1 MAQKKTKRTTITRSL
16 ADQFSQKLEQ
26 LPEKKKAELTPKE
39 LVFENS
45 QQLDS
50 ALERGYD
57 YDDLVAMLKS
67 DGIQLSKTTLRQYL
81 REARKTR
88 ADQDETTVEKAQH
101 LSEQAPTQPNGKLAQ
116 AKSNQQ
122 KNHQATPS
130 HSPTPKKFGQRRLQ
144 SNENPTHYP
153 DGHGNPIEMKVDL

>member
-1 MAQKKTKRTTITRSL
+1 MAQKKTKRTTITRSI

-26 LPEKKKAELTPKE
+26 LPDKKKAELTPKE

-88 ADQDETTVEKAQH
+88 TDQDETTVEKAQH
-101 LSEQAPTQPNGKLAQ
+101 LPEQARTQPNAKLKQKPAE
-116 AKSNQQ
+116 KSSDP
-122 KNHQATPS
+122 AT
-130 HSPTPKKFGQRRLQ
+130 PTPKKFGQRRLQ

>member
-1 MAQKKTKRTTITRSL
+1 MAQQKTKRTTITRAI

-26 LPEKKKAELTPKE
+26 LPEKKKTELTPKE

-50 ALERGYD
+50 ALARGYD
-57 YDDLVAMLKS
+57 YDDLVAMLKG
-67 DGIQLSKTTLRQYL
+67 DGIQLSKATLRQYL

-88 ADQDETTVEKAQH
+88 SDQDETAVEKK
-101 LSEQAPTQPNGKLAQ
+101 APTQPNDKLEPKPAEQ
-116 AKSNQQ
+116 LAENSADT
-122 KNHQATPS
+122 AT
-130 HSPTPKKFGQRRLQ
+130 PTPKKFGKRRLQ

-153 DGHGNPIEMKVDL
+153 DGHGNPIEIKTDL

>member
-1 MAQKKTKRTTITRSL
+1 MAQQKTKRTTITRSL

-26 LPEKKKAELTPKE
+26 LPEKKKTELTPKE

-50 ALERGYD
+50 ALARGYG
-57 YDDLVAMLKS
+57 YDDLVAMLKGN
-67 DGIQLSKTTLRQYL
+67 GIKLSKTTLRQYL

-88 ADQDETTVEKAQH
+88 ADQDETAVKKAQT
-101 LSEQAPTQPNGKLAQ
+101 PTQPNGKSAQ
-116 AKSNQQ
+116 APEYKPGEKAS
-122 KNHQATPS
+122 KRSPDEGTA
-130 HSPTPKKFGQRRLQ
+130 PTPKKFGQRRLQ